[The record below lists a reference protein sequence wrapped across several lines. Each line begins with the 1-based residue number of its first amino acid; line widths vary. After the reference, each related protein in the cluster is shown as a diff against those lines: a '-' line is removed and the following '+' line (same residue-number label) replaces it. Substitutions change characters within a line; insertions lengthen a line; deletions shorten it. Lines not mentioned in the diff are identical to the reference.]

1 MFSDT
6 LRLKLDLT
14 INSDIFN
21 IPGANIKN
29 CQLNLYSYGFD
40 GKLDFW
46 ISSASVQDPLFSK
59 FIKPDLIEMRLSIQG
74 VYDLPSPAPEPLV
87 VRGIVT
93 KKSVRETTYKDVS
106 GHPVLDRHYEIFFED
121 APQVL
126 WKQHF
131 PTELYIEKKM
141 ADILRA
147 NAMEGISVE
156 MEWDSLERKQAI
168 TCLGLGHELNEASF
182 YDFLMWYVKSYN
194 GVCTYNYE
202 TQSLKLSDRKASEQP
217 SISFHPDEIDDL
229 CIHMPETYRKNI
241 RILNAY
247 SESPKKIE
255 VTQDQAVIGTS
266 KDIIMCTG
274 IMKDLDIRKSLEASK
289 LRYRQHEIEIGL
301 KQFPLK
307 TFRIGSMVIFESEEW
322 SDETFYQNK
331 EYRVHEIRL
340 TLNAKS
346 QEVDDNYNAAFTVY
360 DMAMTVQMEYEDNPA
375 VTLPNFKTPFYPI
388 RVEGKIV
395 SAAGKPTDKTYQI
408 FSNPKTSQDF
418 YSVFIPLWNS
428 PVMVP
433 FTPDITTGHFFFPAF
448 TNSRVLL
455 DVYYDRAEITKF
467 LDWGEGTRLPMDSQG
482 NHILF
487 GKSSAS
493 ETSIKYMYQDN
504 KPLFNIQRV
513 LGTDTELIQMKEGT
527 IILETTEDESRE
539 AVKDTYDV
547 TPKVAAAGA
556 QLAMEKEA
564 ATSEV
569 SGSFESTKSEVSGKI
584 EGALAD
590 AKEQLEKMDS
600 EISGKVEEI
609 SADTKS
615 AMGKLSETSREM
627 KSESESAKKD
637 LKESMEL

>member
-1 MFSDT
+1 
-6 LRLKLDLT
+6 
-14 INSDIFN
+14 
-21 IPGANIKN
+21 
-29 CQLNLYSYGFD
+29 
-40 GKLDFW
+40 
-46 ISSASVQDPLFSK
+46 
-59 FIKPDLIEMRLSIQG
+59 
-74 VYDLPSPAPEPLV
+74 
-87 VRGIVT
+87 VT

-106 GHPVLDRHYEIFFED
+106 DHPVLDRHYEIFFED

-131 PTELYIEKKM
+131 PTELYIGKKM

-147 NAMEGISVE
+147 NAMEGISLE
-156 MEWDSLERKQAI
+156 MEWDTLEKKQSI
-168 TCLGLGHELNEASF
+168 TCLGLGHDLNEASF

-194 GVCTYNYE
+194 GICTYNYE
-202 TQSLKLSDRKASEQP
+202 TQSLKLSDRKASEKP
-217 SISFHPDEIDDL
+217 SISFHPEEIDDL

-255 VTQDQAVIGTS
+255 VTQDQAVTGTS
-266 KDIIMCTG
+266 KDIILRTG
-274 IMKDLDIRKSLEASK
+274 IVKDLDIRKSLEASK

-346 QEVDDNYNAAFTVY
+346 QEVDDNYNAAFAVY

-375 VTLPNFKTPFYPI
+375 ATLPNFKTPFYPI

-504 KPLFNIQRV
+504 KPQFNIQRV

-564 ATSEV
+564 AVSEI

-584 EGALAD
+584 DGALAD

-609 SADTKS
+609 GADVKS
-615 AMGKLSETSREM
+615 AMGEISETSREM
-627 KSESESAKKD
+627 KSASESAKKD
-637 LKESMEL
+637 LRESTEL